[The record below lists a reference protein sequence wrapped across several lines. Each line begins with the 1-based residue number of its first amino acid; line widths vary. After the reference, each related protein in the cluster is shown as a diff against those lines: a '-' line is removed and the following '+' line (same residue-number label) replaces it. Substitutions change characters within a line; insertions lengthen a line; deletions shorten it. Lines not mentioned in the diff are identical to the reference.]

1 MTGENNFI
9 IDIESPVSYKNQ
21 VKADLA
27 QLVELLICNQ
37 WVGGSSP
44 SVGTIKKASHRGGF
58 FYGINLGT

>member
-1 MTGENNFI
+1 MFI
-9 IDIESPVSYKNQ
+9 DKKAGQSYKIFRN
-21 VKADLA
+21 VADLA

-44 SVGTIKKASHRGGF
+44 SVGTIKKASRRGGF